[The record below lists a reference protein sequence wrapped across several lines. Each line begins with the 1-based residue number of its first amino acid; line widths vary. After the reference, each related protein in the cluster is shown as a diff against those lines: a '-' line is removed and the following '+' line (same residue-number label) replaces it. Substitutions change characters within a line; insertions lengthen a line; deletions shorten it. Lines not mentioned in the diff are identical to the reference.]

1 MTDTATI
8 LIADDEQECIDFVR
22 DTFSDTPYEVVSAA
36 DGEEALA
43 VARQT
48 QPQLIILDVQMPKRN
63 GFEVFA
69 ELQADEALSSVPVVM
84 LTGIG
89 QRLGMGFSEEDMGQ
103 YLGKEPAAY
112 IEKPIEPVVLKQTVS
127 RLLKSDRPTA

>member
-1 MTDTATI
+1 MTDTTTI
-8 LIADDEQECIDFVR
+8 LVADDEQDCIDFVR
-22 DTFSDTPYEVVSAA
+22 DTFADSPYEIISAA
-36 DGEEALA
+36 DGDEALA
-43 VARQT
+43 VARAK

-69 ELQADEALSSVPVVM
+69 ELQADEALSSVPVIM

-89 QRLGMGFSEEDMGQ
+89 QRLGMGFSEKDMGQ
-103 YLGKEPAAY
+103 YLGNEPAAY
-112 IEKPIEPVVLKQTVS
+112 VEKPIEPAVLKQTVT

>member
-22 DTFSDTPYEVVSAA
+22 DTFADTPYEVVSAA
-36 DGEEALA
+36 DGEETLA

-48 QPQLIILDVQMPKRN
+48 RPQLIILDVQIPKRN

-69 ELQADEALSSVPVVM
+69 ELQADEALSSIPVVM

-89 QRLGMGFSEEDMGQ
+89 QRLGMDFSEEDMGQ
-103 YLGKEPAAY
+103 YLGNEPAAY
-112 IEKPIEPVVLKQTVS
+112 IEKPIEPVVLKQTVN
-127 RLLKSDRPTA
+127 RLLKSDQPTA